1 MFGECLLECFEFPEP
16 LPWFLSSYGDFG
28 GFFCL
33 LKYNADERCQIDSPE
48 RSQEAAC
55 YRHPVVLPLGFCA
68 KAGCES
74 SSFSFL
80 FNLAGPFFLVNHFTR
95 LRIRYWSHGP
105 STCTH
110 RYRCMHTDMSTHV
123 CTPMQ
128 TYMYTHTHTHEYH
141 VSPARAGM
149 HARVTDNTC
158 LCMHAHIH
166 TCMCSTHACRC
177 IHLHVREHTCIHRSE
192 PFSFTSPA

>member
-28 GFFCL
+28 VFFCL

-110 RYRCMHTDMSTHV
+110 RYRCMHTDMSTQV

-128 TYMYTHTHTHEYH
+128 TYMYTHTHEYH